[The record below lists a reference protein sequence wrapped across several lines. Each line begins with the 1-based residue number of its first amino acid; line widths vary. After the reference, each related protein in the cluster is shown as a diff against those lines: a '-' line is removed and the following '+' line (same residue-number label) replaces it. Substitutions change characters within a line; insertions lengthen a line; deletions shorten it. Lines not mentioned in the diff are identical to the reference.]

1 MPAAV
6 FHEPGTPLAIETGD
20 DPSPNLGQI
29 VIAVKRC
36 GICGT
41 DLHATEEHDGLLVP
55 GTVMGHEFAGE
66 IVEVGPGCPSNWK
79 SGRKVTGLPSHSC
92 GNCLPCRTGKPLQ
105 CNDNIIIGLQR
116 SGGFAEYMTLDINNS
131 VLLPDSVDWVEGAL
145 VEPLAVG
152 LHAVNMSTDI
162 RGKRVLILGAGP
174 VGLAVSFWCR
184 FMGAYH
190 IAVTE
195 PEELRRHSAMQ
206 FGADI
211 ALAAGE
217 PATVLAE
224 VERAAGGPPEVV
236 FECVGVPGMIAEA
249 IEYGQYGGEIMVV
262 GFCARPDTLVPAAAM
277 MKELTVRFVVA
288 YDKADFDMI
297 GGLMAMD
304 KLDVGHMCTGTV
316 GFQDFSAAFE
326 SLRTPNSHCKIM
338 LDPSAS

>member
-1 MPAAV
+1 MA
-6 FHEPGTPLAIETGD
+6 
-20 DPSPNLGQI
+20 
-29 VIAVKRC
+29 
-36 GICGT
+36 
-41 DLHATEEHDGLLVP
+41 
-55 GTVMGHEFAGE
+55 
-66 IVEVGPGCPSNWK
+66 
-79 SGRKVTGLPSHSC
+79 
-92 GNCLPCRTGKPLQ
+92 
-105 CNDNIIIGLQR
+105 
-116 SGGFAEYMTLDINNS
+116 LDINNS
-131 VLLPDSVDWVEGAL
+131 VLLPDSFDWVEGAL

-152 LHAVNMSTDI
+152 LHAVNMSADI

-195 PEELRRHSAMQ
+195 PEELRRQSAMQ
-206 FGADI
+206 FGADM

-217 PATVLAE
+217 PAAVLPE
-224 VERAAGGPPEVV
+224 IERAAGGPPEVV

-249 IEYGQYGGEIMVV
+249 IEYGQYSREIMVV

-297 GGLMAMD
+297 GGLLAMD
-304 KLDVGHMCTGTV
+304 KLDVSHMCTGTV

-326 SLRTPNSHCKIM
+326 SLRTPNAHCKIM
-338 LDPSAS
+338 LNPGAA